1 MENEH
6 ANDNFC
12 ITIERG
18 FGSGGK
24 TIGMMLAKR
33 LGVEYYDRD
42 LSRLSSE
49 FSGINERFFVQ
60 FDENVKSRL
69 FRKYSKADLEA
80 ILSPDD
86 EKFVSDDNLFRLQAK
101 VISNLAQQETCV
113 IIGRCSGFILRGK
126 PNLLRL
132 YVYAPLTVCTENV
145 QERYGVS
152 PSEARRLVTQTDI
165 NRRSYF
171 KYYTGGLDW
180 YDAQNYDLC
189 INTAEIG
196 FEKAADLVMAALKIR
211 GLLHE

>member
-1 MENEH
+1 MANEQEH
-6 ANDNFC
+6 DNFC

-49 FSGINERFFVQ
+49 FSGINERLFVQ

-69 FRKYSKADLEA
+69 FRKFSKADLEA

-101 VISNLAQQETCV
+101 VIGDLAKRENCI
-113 IIGRCSGFILRGK
+113 IIGRCSGFVLRGK
-126 PNLLRL
+126 ANLLRL
-132 YVYAPLTVCTENV
+132 FVYAPLPVCTENV
-145 QERYGVS
+145 QERYGVT
-152 PSEARRLVTQTDI
+152 PSEARRLVTQTDV
-165 NRRSYF
+165 NRSSYF
-171 KYYTGGLDW
+171 KYYTGGLHW
-180 YDAQNYDLC
+180 HDARNYDLC
-189 INTAEIG
+189 INTAEIS
-196 FEKAADLVMAALKIR
+196 FEKAVELVLAVMRIR
-211 GLLHE
+211 GMLHD